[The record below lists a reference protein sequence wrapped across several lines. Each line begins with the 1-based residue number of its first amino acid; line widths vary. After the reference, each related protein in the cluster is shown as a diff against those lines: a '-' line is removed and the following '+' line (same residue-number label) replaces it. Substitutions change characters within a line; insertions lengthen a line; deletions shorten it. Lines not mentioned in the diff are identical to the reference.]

1 MSTNSYSKIKS
12 GSADIDQGNTLAT
25 RTFTFRS
32 IRNNVTMTTAPS
44 QLEHGNPIPTSS
56 STMSTHS
63 STTQDLLLP
72 ETYHLIGIENYNEW
86 AFRMMNILKREGL
99 FKYFISPPQAPLLET
114 DGEDQNL
121 GNESTQV
128 NNNAKHLALC
138 VMKRFRGCNAEIQIW
153 SWQ

>member
-99 FKYFISPPQAPLLET
+99 FKYFISPLKHPSWKLTERIRILVMRALK
-114 DGEDQNL
+114 
-121 GNESTQV
+121 STTTPSTWHY
-128 NNNAKHLALC
+128 A
-138 VMKRFRGCNAEIQIW
+138 
-153 SWQ
+153 S